1 MSSIQINRGT
11 KAEIDN
17 TPVTDGLIC
26 FQTDDNFI
34 YMDNGDTREAFGGVK
49 VIPNPQ
55 EEPTEVL
62 RNLQIADDV
71 YKISGGHEIED
82 QSGTTLTQRDVMRF
96 TGAYSHDDSTSEVT
110 KIDIVR
116 EMTVAQKDTLTG
128 DEVEGFQW
136 TTDENNDLPLT
147 TDWVAYRDGQSAT
160 EALDDAIKEVLN
172 DNGDTLTSRG
182 KIQFVGTYTEDDST
196 DEVTKVDIVREF
208 NSVSDIENLTG
219 EEAKGFQ
226 YLDDDV
232 YDDFTAGDI
241 GFDNSDTS
249 FVGTNV
255 QDVLEEVDNKID
267 WTLLGNFKFADS
279 GTSYDGDW
287 NLTNNVP
294 TSCNEICFYITVGG
308 GDVGYMPRNSMV
320 IPYSVFST
328 YKVYYDFNI
337 GTSRVYLQVERV
349 SDSKFKISGV
359 SLGGLTSPMNIYA
372 YAR

>member
-96 TGAYSHDDSTSEVT
+96 TGAYSHDDSTSEIT

-196 DEVTKVDIVREF
+196 DEVTRVDIVREF
-208 NSVSDIENLTG
+208 NSVSDIEALTG
-219 EEAKGFQ
+219 ESAKGFQ

-232 YDDFTAGDI
+232 YDSFTAGDVA
-241 GFDNSDTS
+241 FDNTDTS
-249 FVGTNV
+249 FVGTDV
-255 QDVLEEVDNKID
+255 QDVLEEVDDKINLIKSGEVSVTSASNSTGYTAVSFTNIFPNGQYPNGTD
-267 WTLLGNFKFADS
+267 YVVQLTQTGEFPYGLIYLGVTEKTANGFKVGLSNRRDS
-279 GTSYDGDW
+279 S
-287 NLTNNVP
+287 
-294 TSCNEICFYITVGG
+294 ITVTAQWT
-308 GDVGYMPRNSMV
+308 VLP
-320 IPYSVFST
+320 
-328 YKVYYDFNI
+328 K
-337 GTSRVYLQVERV
+337 
-349 SDSKFKISGV
+349 
-359 SLGGLTSPMNIYA
+359 
-372 YAR
+372 

>member
-232 YDDFTAGDI
+232 YDEFTAGDI

-255 QDVLEEVDNKID
+255 QDVLEEVDDKTT
-267 WTLLGNFKFADS
+267 WVKLGTLTSGGTGINISDYQELNIQPLVNGEYKYNPFHFIKNNINGAYLNIYEATHSWVGNFS
-279 GTSYDGDW
+279 
-287 NLTNNVP
+287 V
-294 TSCNEICFYITVGG
+294 
-308 GDVGYMPRNSMV
+308 NS
-320 IPYSVFST
+320 
-328 YKVYYDFNI
+328 
-337 GTSRVYLQVERV
+337 
-349 SDSKFKISGV
+349 SGV
-359 SLGGLTSPMNIYA
+359 LAFTTTLITGWSSMSLLVYGKK
-372 YAR
+372 

>member
-255 QDVLEEVDNKID
+255 QDVLEEVDTKVKGLIKIKEVSY
-267 WTLLGNFKFADS
+267 TLSGNNLIVVNDLSAHKFIS
-279 GTSYDGDW
+279 VMSKVGTYHNYLW
-287 NLTNNVP
+287 RA
-294 TSCNEICFYITVGG
+294 TSQDKVVISAFDDNFSPVTSGG
-308 GDVGYMPRNSMV
+308 GVLEIR
-320 IPYSVFST
+320 YSENDL
-328 YKVYYDFNI
+328 Y
-337 GTSRVYLQVERV
+337 
-349 SDSKFKISGV
+349 
-359 SLGGLTSPMNIYA
+359 
-372 YAR
+372 